1 MKRITSLILFLIVLS
16 VSAQARYILIDDFNQ
31 GEDVNALL
39 LANGAWSAN
48 QNDPTQSIECL
59 HTPQENFIGAKGMSL
74 AMTYDVD
81 SPNPA
86 YNGYYF
92 KLGDMDARLYNQIV
106 FAVRGD
112 INYAFP
118 ERFNIEIKNRQE
130 VGKYTVHGV
139 SGRWHKFA
147 IPFSDFKGITNWARL
162 TELVIVFSDTD
173 VGVKNGRIY
182 FDDLYFTDG
191 GFSPVVDEELQDIIN
206 SAQNEKLEVK
216 VENKAVVI
224 TVRVNFDFDKSN
236 IKESEMSK
244 VQSVATILSKYP
256 DLKIDVQGHTDSKG
270 SKKYNQKL
278 SEKRA
283 NSVMNALQELGVVNK
298 QITSKGFGKS
308 KPIASNATSEG
319 RYQNRRVEFVVEK

>member
-1 MKRITSLILFLIVLS
+1 M
-16 VSAQARYILIDDFNQ
+16 SAQARYILIDDFNN
-31 GEDVNALL
+31 GKDVNALTL
-39 LANGAWSAN
+39 PNSSWSAN
-48 QNDPTQSIECL
+48 PNDPTQSIECL

-92 KLGDMDARLYNQIV
+92 KLGDMDARLYNQVV

-112 INYAFP
+112 VNYTFP
-118 ERFNIEIKNRQE
+118 DRFNIEIKNKQE

-139 SGRWHKFA
+139 SGKWHKFA
-147 IPFSDFKGITNWARL
+147 IPFSDFKGITNWGRL
-162 TELVIVFSDTD
+162 TEFVIVFADTD
-173 VGVKNGRIY
+173 VGVKKGRIY

-206 SAQNEKLEVK
+206 AAQNEKLEVK
-216 VENKAVVI
+216 IENKAIVI

-236 IKESEMSK
+236 IKESEMPK
-244 VQSVATILSKYP
+244 VQTVAKTLANHSN
-256 DLKIDVQGHTDSKG
+256 LKISVQGHTDSIG
-270 SKKYNQKL
+270 SDEYNQAL
-278 SEKRA
+278 SARRA
-283 NSVMNALQELGVVNK
+283 NSVMNALKELGIVNK
-298 QITSKGFGKS
+298 QISWKGFGES
-308 KPIASNATSEG
+308 KPITSNATPEG